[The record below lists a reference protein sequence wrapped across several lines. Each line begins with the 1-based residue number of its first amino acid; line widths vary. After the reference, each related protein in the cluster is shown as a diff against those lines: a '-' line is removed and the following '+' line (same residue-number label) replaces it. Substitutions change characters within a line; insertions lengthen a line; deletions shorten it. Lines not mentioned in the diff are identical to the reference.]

1 MSRRCRRA
9 IGSIVS
15 NAGDLGSNLDSTLMV
30 SISCSRLA
38 DRPIDLDIGSAKVD
52 RLDLVG
58 AHPFLAQGAGVAEL
72 QQGTGRRGHRRA
84 DLAAMPV
91 DDHIAVALGPV
102 TDAQRVLT

>member
-30 SISCSRLA
+30 SVSCSRLA
-38 DRPIDLDIGSAKVD
+38 DRPVDLDIGSAEAD
-52 RLDLVG
+52 RLDLVRT
-58 AHPFLAQGAGVAEL
+58 HPFLAQGAGVGEL
-72 QQGTGRRGHRRA
+72 HQCTDRRMHRRA
-84 DLAAMPV
+84 DLAAMSV

-102 TDAQRVLT
+102 TDAQRV